1 MPWCETCAKFWTP
14 SSMTPDGACPSC
26 GRTLST
32 TPVAGTTVAPDVAGA
47 TPGDDTQPPGPPLTL
62 KDLRQM
68 AVGPEG
74 DGDDVRAPW
83 HFKLMLAALALY
95 LGYRAVQLVILI
107 VR

>member
-32 TPVAGTTVAPDVAGA
+32 TPVGSSCGSDGTSEAPGEEVPVPGA
-47 TPGDDTQPPGPPLTL
+47 PLTL
-62 KDLRQM
+62 KDLRRM
-68 AVGPEG
+68 AAGPEG
-74 DGDDVRAPW
+74 DGDDVKAPW
-83 HFKLMLAALALY
+83 HFKLMLVALALY
-95 LGYRAVQLVILI
+95 LGYRAVQLVILV